1 MKIVINSETGYFGL
15 SPEAVVR
22 YCELKGFKVTSSLFF
37 HGKHLIDATYYLET
51 GAVEF
56 EPRDIERDDETLL
69 NVIEELGELANGT
82 DATLKVVEIPDG
94 IEWVI
99 VEQENGSEYVAEK
112 HRTWS

>member
-15 SPEAVVR
+15 SHEAVIR
-22 YCELKGFKVTSSLFF
+22 YCELKGCMVASDLHFY
-37 HGKHLIDATYYLET
+37 GKHLVDANYLLET
-51 GAVEF
+51 GDEF

-69 NVIEELGELANGT
+69 KVIEELGELANGR
-82 DATLKVVEIPDG
+82 DAILKVVEIPDG
-94 IEWVI
+94 IEWVV